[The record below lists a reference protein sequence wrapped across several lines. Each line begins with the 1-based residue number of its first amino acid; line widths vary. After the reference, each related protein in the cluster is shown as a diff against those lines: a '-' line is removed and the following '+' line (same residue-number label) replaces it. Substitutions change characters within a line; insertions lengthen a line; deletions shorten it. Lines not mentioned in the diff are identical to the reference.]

1 VKIKHRGNSR
11 SPSGIWQKNGLLW
24 DEPDGTSLT
33 MEGKM
38 AFWSSLRFS
47 ARILC
52 KHWKV
57 TLIGIFSLAIAMSA
71 GTAGFSVFNAL
82 LLRPPAVQAS
92 TQLMTV
98 YTSTPSEEF
107 GGICYD
113 DYKYYR
119 DNNHVFSELMSFP
132 YSISVNE
139 VRYED
144 RRKQG
149 LINAVSD
156 TYFSVLGVQPM
167 LGRVFARGEDDKPS
181 ALAVLSYAYWRWLGA
196 DPNIAGKTVSVNN
209 VQLTIVGV
217 MPKGFVGTIFSDL
230 PDVWYPLSTQPAV
243 QHQAQDWRSDRNA
256 RPLRMVGRLKPGVTQ
271 KQTQADLEALS
282 KQLASAYP
290 ETNKDRVA
298 HVTDTKMLP
307 DDAVSSA
314 KMISAIL
321 FAIVALVVFAACSN
335 VANLLLALASARRHE
350 ILVRAAMG
358 ATRARLMRDLLLDST
373 LIAAGGGAIG
383 FLLAWIGFGEL
394 MQFKPYIPGIGVLP
408 LTIDFRPDATVMS
421 LTAALVLIAGLA
433 SGLVPGLYSSTPN
446 LAGALSGEI
455 AIGGTR
461 KGRVRSALV
470 VIQVAVCTLVLIGVG
485 LCFRSLNNLR
495 EVNLGFSARN
505 IAILTTDLQSIGYTE
520 EQGRE
525 LYVNM
530 RQKASQIY
538 GVESVTLASDL
549 PVGQDGGSVDQVHI
563 ADSVAPAGDKES
575 ISFGVVDEN
584 YFSTLGIPVLMGRAF
599 TAADAPKGPEVIV
612 INRLMA
618 EKYWPG
624 QNPVGRTVQIENGH
638 RVATV
643 VGVAGDGKYID
654 IDESPRPFMYFD
666 LNQHYQPTIYLLA
679 RTRGTP
685 RQWLSPLSDALQKL
699 DARLFFLNLTM
710 DDWLNFSLFVPR
722 ITLACI
728 AVFGALAFV
737 LAAVGLYGAVFYS
750 VSERK
755 KELGIRVALGAAPRD
770 LWRMI
775 LRQTSVVTATGV
787 CLGTVGG
794 IIVST
799 LVRSQLYGVRTLE
812 WSVFIAVG
820 LAMSAMTLLT
830 AYSAARPWM
839 QADPMESV
847 RHS

>member
-1 VKIKHRGNSR
+1 
-11 SPSGIWQKNGLLW
+11 
-24 DEPDGTSLT
+24 
-33 MEGKM
+33 M

-47 ARILC
+47 LRVLA
-52 KHWKV
+52 KHWKLS
-57 TLIGIFSLAIAMSA
+57 LIGIFSLAIAMSA
-71 GTAGFSVFNAL
+71 GTGGFSVFNAL
-82 LLRPPAVQAS
+82 LLRPPAVHAP
-92 TQLMTV
+92 TQLATV
-98 YTSTPSEEF
+98 YTSTPSDEF
-107 GGICYD
+107 SGICYD

-119 DNNHVFSELMSFP
+119 DNNHVFSDLMSFP
-132 YSISVNE
+132 YSISVND
-139 VRYED
+139 VRYEG
-144 RRKQG
+144 RMKQG

-217 MPKGFVGTIFSDL
+217 MPRGFVGTIFSDL
-230 PDVWYPLSTQPAV
+230 PDVWYPLSTEAAIH
-243 QHQAQDWRSDRNA
+243 HQAQDWRIDRNA

-271 KQTQADLEALS
+271 KQTQADLAALS

-307 DDAVSSA
+307 EDAVSSA
-314 KMISAIL
+314 KIISAIL

-335 VANLLLALASARRHE
+335 VANLLLALAGARRHE

-358 ATRARLMRDLLLDST
+358 ATRARLIRELLLDST
-373 LIAAGGGAIG
+373 LLAASGGLAG
-383 FLLAWIGFGEL
+383 FLFAWLGLRQL
-394 MQFKPYIPGIGVLP
+394 MQFKPYFPGLGLLP
-408 LTIDFRPDATVMS
+408 LTIDFRPDATVMV
-421 LTAALVLIAGLA
+421 LTAALILIAGLA

-446 LAGALSGEI
+446 LAGALSGEV
-455 AIGGTR
+455 AVGGTR
-461 KGRVRSALV
+461 KGRVRSTLV

-485 LCFRSLNNLR
+485 LCFRSLNNLQ

-505 IAILTTDLQSIGYTE
+505 IAILTEDLQSVGYSE
-520 EQGRE
+520 EQGRK
-525 LYVNM
+525 LYENM
-530 RQKASQIY
+530 RQRASQIY
-538 GVESVTLASDL
+538 GVESVTLTSDI
-549 PVGQDGGSVDQVHI
+549 PVSQDGSSVEQVHI
-563 ADSVAPAGDKES
+563 TDSVSHAGES
-575 ISFGVVDEN
+575 ERISFGVVDEN
-584 YFSTLGIPVLMGRAF
+584 YFSTLGIPVLIGRAF
-599 TAADAPKGPEVIV
+599 TAADAPKAPEAIV
-612 INRLMA
+612 INHFMS

-624 QNPVGRTVQIENGH
+624 QNPIGRTVQIENGR

-679 RTRGTP
+679 RTQGAP
-685 RQWLSPLSDALQKL
+685 RQWLSPLSEALQKL
-699 DARLFFLNLTM
+699 DAHLFFLNLTM

-728 AVFGALAFV
+728 TVFGALAFV
-737 LAAVGLYGAVFYS
+737 LAAVGLYGSVFYS

-775 LRQTSVVTATGV
+775 LRQTSIVTATGV
-787 CLGTVGG
+787 CLGIIGG
-794 IIVST
+794 IIASA
-799 LVRSQLYGVRTLE
+799 LVRSQLYGVRPVE
-812 WSVFIAVG
+812 WTVFVAVG
-820 LAMSAMTLLT
+820 LAMGAMTLLT

>member
-1 VKIKHRGNSR
+1 
-11 SPSGIWQKNGLLW
+11 
-24 DEPDGTSLT
+24 
-33 MEGKM
+33 MEDKM

-47 ARILC
+47 LRVLA
-52 KHWKV
+52 KHWKLS
-57 TLIGIFSLAIAMSA
+57 LIGIFSLAIAMSA

-82 LLRPPAVQAS
+82 LLRPPAVHAP
-92 TQLMTV
+92 TQLATV
-98 YTSTPSEEF
+98 YTSTPSDEF
-107 GGICYD
+107 SGICYD

-119 DNNHVFSELMSFP
+119 DNNHVFSDLMSFP
-132 YSISVNE
+132 YSISVND
-139 VRYED
+139 VRYEG
-144 RRKQG
+144 RMKQG

-217 MPKGFVGTIFSDL
+217 MPRGFVGTIFSDL
-230 PDVWYPLSTQPAV
+230 PDVWYPLSTEAAIH
-243 QHQAQDWRSDRNA
+243 HQAQDWRIDRHA

-271 KQTQADLEALS
+271 KQTQADLAALS

-307 DDAVSSA
+307 EDAVSSA
-314 KMISAIL
+314 KIISAIL

-335 VANLLLALASARRHE
+335 VANLLLALAGARSHE

-358 ATRARLMRDLLLDST
+358 ATRARLIRELLLDST
-373 LIAAGGGAIG
+373 LLAASGGLAG
-383 FLLAWIGFGEL
+383 FLFAWLGLRQL
-394 MQFKPYIPGIGVLP
+394 MQFKPYFPGLGLLP
-408 LTIDFRPDATVMS
+408 LTIDFRPDATVMV
-421 LTAALVLIAGLA
+421 LTAALILIAGLA

-446 LAGALSGEI
+446 LAGALSGEV
-455 AIGGTR
+455 AVGGTR
-461 KGRVRSALV
+461 KGRVRSTLV
-470 VIQVAVCTLVLIGVG
+470 VIQVAICTLVLIGVG
-485 LCFRSLNNLR
+485 LCFRSLNNLQ

-505 IAILTTDLQSIGYTE
+505 IAILTEDLQSVGYSE
-520 EQGRE
+520 EQGRK
-525 LYVNM
+525 LYENM
-530 RQKASQIY
+530 RQRASQIY
-538 GVESVTLASDL
+538 GVESVTLTSDI
-549 PVGQDGGSVDQVHI
+549 PVSQDGSSVEQVHI
-563 ADSVAPAGDKES
+563 TDSVSHAGES
-575 ISFGVVDEN
+575 ERISFGVVDEN
-584 YFSTLGIPVLMGRAF
+584 YFSTVGIPVLIGRAF
-599 TAADAPKGPEVIV
+599 TAADAPKAPEVIV
-612 INRLMA
+612 INHFMS

-624 QNPVGRTVQIENGH
+624 QNPIGRTVQIENGR

-679 RTRGTP
+679 RTQGAP
-685 RQWLSPLSDALQKL
+685 RQWLSPLSEALQKL
-699 DARLFFLNLTM
+699 DAHLFFLNLTM

-728 AVFGALAFV
+728 TVFGALAFV
-737 LAAVGLYGAVFYS
+737 LAAVGLYGSVFYS

-775 LRQTSVVTATGV
+775 LRQTWIVTATGV
-787 CLGTVGG
+787 CLGIIGG
-794 IIVST
+794 IIASA
-799 LVRSQLYGVRTLE
+799 LVRSQLYGVRPVE
-812 WSVFIAVG
+812 WTVFVAVG
-820 LAMSAMTLLT
+820 LAMGAMTLLT